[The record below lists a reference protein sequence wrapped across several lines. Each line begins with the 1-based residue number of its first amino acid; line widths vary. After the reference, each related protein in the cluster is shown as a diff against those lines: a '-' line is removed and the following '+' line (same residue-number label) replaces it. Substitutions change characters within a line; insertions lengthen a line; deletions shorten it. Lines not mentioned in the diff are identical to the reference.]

1 MEGVAVAT
9 EKNDFVENM
18 KQVLVGREME
28 EQMLQRREIFLWG
41 DINDDGAK
49 SAVQKIL
56 YYDGQGNDDIK
67 VFINSPGGI
76 ITSGLAIYDAMQYA
90 KSDISTI
97 CMGQAA
103 SMGALIL
110 CAGAKGKRYAWEHA
124 RVMIHQPLI
133 SGNVIGPASDIQ
145 IQAEE
150 MLKIRDRLNEI
161 LVKHTG
167 QAMKKIEEDTD
178 RDYFMSAQE
187 AKEYGIIDQVSKG
200 HRSK

>member
-1 MEGVAVAT
+1 VAT